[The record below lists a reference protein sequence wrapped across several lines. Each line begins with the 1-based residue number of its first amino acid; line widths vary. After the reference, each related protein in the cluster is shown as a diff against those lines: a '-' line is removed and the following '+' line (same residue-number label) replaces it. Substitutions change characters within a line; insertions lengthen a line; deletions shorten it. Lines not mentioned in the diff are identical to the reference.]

1 MLPLSL
7 RTIIAKVGKDLYID
21 QNGII
26 LTSLVHFNH
35 ISLLGFTFFQGKGGN
50 MIAQNKVGIQI
61 YIMSKI
67 CPK

>member
-21 QNGII
+21 HNGIF

-35 ISLLGFTFFQGKGGN
+35 ISLLGFTFFQGKRWQYDSTKQGGN
-50 MIAQNKVGIQI
+50 TNLYYVQN
-61 YIMSKI
+61 M
-67 CPK
+67 P